1 MKITTVV
8 SDKKIYVIDT
18 HINELQIF
26 ERTTHNG
33 EKIKILIVKTE
44 SGSFSNY
51 YSIWKK
57 LHIDAEAIADNQKAK
72 ITYTIHTAKNGVM
85 YKNFVKIEILND

>member
-8 SDKKIYVIDT
+8 SDNQIHIIDT
-18 HINELQIF
+18 RINALQIF
-26 ERTTHNG
+26 ERTTLKG
-33 EKIKILIVKTE
+33 EEIKILVVKTDN
-44 SGSFSNY
+44 GSFSNY
-51 YSIWKK
+51 YSVWKK

-72 ITYTIHTAKNGVM
+72 ITYTIHKAKNGVM